1 MIEFD
6 AVKRE
11 VTLFVRGLDMARAN
25 EIFDA
30 PHMDQIDRRKDYGE
44 VRVISFGYLDN
55 LPVVVVWTYR
65 GIKKRVISIR
75 RANERE
81 IKKYQARLG

>member
-6 AVKRE
+6 AAKRE
-11 VTLFVRGLDMARAN
+11 TTLFARGLDMARAN
-25 EIFDA
+25 EIFDS
-30 PHMDQIDRRKDYGE
+30 PHLDQMDYRRNYGE
-44 VRVISFGYLDN
+44 VRVFSFGHLDSR
-55 LPVVVVWTYR
+55 PVVVVWTYR
-65 GIKKRVISIR
+65 GNKRRIISLR

>member
-6 AVKRE
+6 VVKRE
-11 VTLFVRGLDMARAN
+11 ITLFARGLDMARAN
-25 EIFDA
+25 EIFES
-30 PHMDQIDRRKDYGE
+30 PHMDQVDCRKNYDE
-44 VRVISFGYLDN
+44 VRVLSFGYLDN

-65 GIKKRVISIR
+65 GIERRIISLR

>member
-1 MIEFD
+1 VIEFD
-6 AVKRE
+6 NAKRE
-11 VTLFVRGLDMARAN
+11 ITLFVRGLDMARAN
-25 EIFDA
+25 EIFES
-30 PHMDQIDRRKDYGE
+30 PHMDQIDCRKNYDE
-44 VRVISFGYLDN
+44 VRVFSFGYLDN

-65 GIKKRVISIR
+65 DIKRRIISLR

>member
-11 VTLFVRGLDMARAN
+11 MTLFARGLDMARAN

-30 PHMDQIDRRKDYGE
+30 PHMDQIDFRKNYGE
-44 VRVISFGYLDN
+44 VRIFSFGFLDN
-55 LPVVVVWTYR
+55 IPVVVVWTYR
-65 GIKKRVISIR
+65 GIKRRIISLR

-81 IKKYQARLG
+81 VKKYQARVG